1 VIGES
6 NVKVIGAGPVLKT
19 LSPSMEGELRVPKKV
34 ESQNAVPL
42 HETSR
47 SGYLIEVAVFEIGE
61 LKSWSVWGPATA
73 KYAALSVKVVTEA
86 LAGPSL
92 IAISSEQIAKSDAR
106 ITHVGMEARRAEAER
121 RSWFGIGAPLNMWLA
136 PHLDGKPDWFWAKA
150 GAKISRQCAWL
161 KERMSWPE

>member
-1 VIGES
+1 MKTPKLVIGES

-61 LKSWSVWGPATA
+61 LKSWSV
-73 KYAALSVKVVTEA
+73 
-86 LAGPSL
+86 
-92 IAISSEQIAKSDAR
+92 
-106 ITHVGMEARRAEAER
+106 
-121 RSWFGIGAPLNMWLA
+121 
-136 PHLDGKPDWFWAKA
+136 
-150 GAKISRQCAWL
+150 
-161 KERMSWPE
+161 